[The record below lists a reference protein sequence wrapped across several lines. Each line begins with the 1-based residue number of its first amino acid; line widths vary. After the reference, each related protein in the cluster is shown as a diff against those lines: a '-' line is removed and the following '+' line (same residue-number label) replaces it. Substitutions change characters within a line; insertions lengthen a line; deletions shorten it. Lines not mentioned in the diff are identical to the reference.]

1 MCLLVLAVPS
11 WLYTDHSAGESAG
24 ALPAQAEASGFYYHH
39 LGQSI
44 QEEIENQAAVF
55 THDTGYCGQNISYCS
70 PTSAV
75 IQKGLHLVRKRSHQG
90 MQVLTSHGIECI
102 IESVKA
108 AVLLGP
114 AIAGADRDDPTCACD
129 GI

>member
-1 MCLLVLAVPS
+1 VLAVPS

-55 THDTGYCGQNISYCS
+55 THDTGYCGQNVYLILLSYIRS
-70 PTSAV
+70 YTKRTASSA
-75 IQKGLHLVRKRSHQG
+75 
-90 MQVLTSHGIECI
+90 
-102 IESVKA
+102 
-108 AVLLGP
+108 
-114 AIAGADRDDPTCACD
+114 
-129 GI
+129 

>member
-1 MCLLVLAVPS
+1 MLCQPKRK
-11 WLYTDHSAGESAG
+11 
-24 ALPAQAEASGFYYHH
+24 PQAFITTIWDKASRKKLKIKQLFSHTIPDIVDKMY
-39 LGQSI
+39 
-44 QEEIENQAAVF
+44 
-55 THDTGYCGQNISYCS
+55 ISYCS